1 MMSNIGKKLRQYRED
16 HNLTQQE
23 LALKLR
29 IGTRKIEMY
38 ESGEAIPDT
47 QTILRLSTVLDIPA
61 SEFIKRNPG
70 IAEVDEEIEDIVK
83 EIGPET
89 AKMLLRT
96 AKDVSA
102 SKIMEA
108 LKSVYKTPNP

>member
-1 MMSNIGKKLRQYRED
+1 MSNIARNLRQYRED

-61 SEFIKRNPG
+61 SEFIKPG
-70 IAEVDEEIEDIVK
+70 HTVMGWDEEMEELVR
-83 EIGPET
+83 EIGPEP
-89 AKMLLRT
+89 AKLLLRA

-102 SKIMEA
+102 AQMIEA
-108 LKSVYKTPNP
+108 LKAVYQTPS